1 MRPSHFFGP
10 RPARTGTAHLA
21 ARGGRNEVAGAISC
35 ASALFAAAILLGGSA
50 AEAASPTLA
59 RIVPAGGQRGTEVE
73 VICEGGRLEDAKGL
87 LFYSRGIEVT
97 GVSEAAGGKFKAK
110 IKIAPDAQL
119 GEHSVR
125 VWTAT
130 GVGDLRTFYV
140 TPYPLVKE
148 ADAPKDPAKK
158 DEPQPLALGST
169 AWGQLQGE
177 EVDRFVIEAKKGQ
190 RISAEVVGVRL
201 QAREILDLMLTVSKP
216 DGTVMVENDDNS
228 LLQQDPV
235 ISFVAP
241 EDGKYV
247 IAIKDST
254 NAAPGQGRYLLHV
267 GSFPRPLAV
276 YPAGGQVG
284 EQLNVTYVG
293 DAAGPFA
300 ATVKLPAQPDERFPA
315 FPEQNGQVAPSPNW
329 LRVSPFPNVLEAEP
343 NNAFAKATP
352 TDKPLPL
359 AFNGV
364 IGEKDDVDFF
374 KFAAKKGEEFDVN
387 VFARRLRSPLDAVLE
402 IYDEKGNRIAQ
413 NDDSGGPDSYLRWKV
428 PADGSYAV
436 AVKDQLGRGGPTF
449 TYRIE
454 LVATKPEV
462 AVWLPEM
469 LQNTQDRQTI
479 SVPKGN
485 RYASLVK
492 IKRDNFGG
500 DVTLSPTELPSGVAM
515 NAGTVLGNVDT
526 IAVVFEAAGDAP
538 VATRTFALNAKPA
551 DGKPLESRV
560 THTINI
566 VENGNNAPYYRI
578 VADKLAVAVTEEAP
592 FKIRLVEP
600 KVPIAQSGSM
610 NLKVAVERKPEFK
623 GKINLA
629 LLYSPPGIGTAGSAE
644 IKEGE
649 SEGLV
654 PISATA
660 DAQTKKWKITV
671 VGSTDAGKGPVWV
684 STQLADLEVIPPF
697 VGGKITRTF
706 VDQGDKTTVTVKLEQ
721 KAPFEGK
728 AKVTLLGLPNKC
740 TAADREITKDDTEVK
755 FEVVADKASPVAR
768 HSSLFCQ
775 VAVPQ
780 AGEIILQSFAQGG
793 ILRIDPASVAKAE
806 VKEEKK

>member
-1 MRPSHFFGP
+1 MAVSYPSCWRKP
-10 RPARTGTAHLA
+10 RANVRRVFVTARDAAFAGLA
-21 ARGGRNEVAGAISC
+21 LAV
-35 ASALFAAAILLGGSA
+35 SAQ
-50 AEAASPTLA
+50 AASPTLSHLL
-59 RIVPAGGQRGTEVE
+59 PAGGQRGTEVE
-73 VICEGGRLEDAKGL
+73 VICEGGRLDDAKGL
-87 LFYSRGIEVT
+87 LFYSHGFEVT
-97 GVSEAAGGKFKAK
+97 GVSEVAGGKFKAK
-110 IKIAPDAQL
+110 IKIAPDAVL

-140 TPYPLVKE
+140 SPYPLVKE
-148 ADAPKDPAKK
+148 ADEAKDAAKK
-158 DEPQPLALGST
+158 DEPQPVALGST
-169 AWGQLQGE
+169 VWGSIQGE
-177 EVDRFVIEAKKGQ
+177 DVDHFVIEAKKGQ

-201 QAREILDLMLTVSKP
+201 QPREIFDSMLTLAKA
-216 DGTVMVENDDNS
+216 DGTVLAENDDSS
-228 LLQQDPV
+228 LVQQDPV
-235 ISFVAP
+235 LSFVAP
-241 EDGKYV
+241 EDGKY
-247 IAIKDST
+247 ILTLKDST

-267 GSFPRPLAV
+267 GSFPRPLTV

-284 EQLNVTYVG
+284 EQLKVTYLG
-293 DAAGPFA
+293 DAAGPLP
-300 ATVKLPAQPDERFPA
+300 ATVKLPAQPDSHFPA
-315 FPEQNGQVAPSPNW
+315 FPEQNGQIAPSANW

-343 NNAFAKATP
+343 NNDTATATT
-352 TDKPLPL
+352 TDKALPL

-364 IGEKDDVDFF
+364 IGEKGDTDFF
-374 KFAAKKGEEFDVN
+374 KFTAKKDQEFDVN
-387 VFARRLRSPLDAVLE
+387 VFARRLRSPLDSVLE

-428 PADGSYAV
+428 PNDATYCV

-454 LVATKPEV
+454 LVATKAEI

-469 LQNTQDRQTI
+469 QQNTQERQTI

-500 DVTLSPTELPSGVAM
+500 DVALTPSALPAGVAM
-515 NAGTVLGNVDT
+515 NAGPILGNVDT
-526 IAVVFEAAGDAP
+526 IPVVFEAAADAV
-538 VATRTFALNAKPA
+538 VATRTFELFAKPT

-560 THTINI
+560 AHPIDI
-566 VENGNNAPYYRI
+566 VENGNNQPYYRI
-578 VADKLAVAVTEEAP
+578 VADKLAVAVAEEAP
-592 FKIRLVEP
+592 FKISLVQP

-610 NLKVAVERKPEFK
+610 NLRVVAERKPDFK

-629 LLYSPPGIGTAGSAE
+629 LLYAPPGIGTAGSAE
-644 IKEGE
+644 IKDGE

-654 PISATA
+654 PISASG

-671 VGSTDAGKGPVWV
+671 VGSTDTGKGPVWV
-684 STQLADLEVIPPF
+684 STQLADIEVIPPF
-697 VGGKITRTF
+697 VGGQIARTF
-706 VDQGDKTTVTVKLEQ
+706 VDQGDKTVVTVKLQQ

-728 AKVTLLGLPNKC
+728 AKIQLLGLPNKC
-740 TAADREITKDDTEVK
+740 TAAEREISKDDTEVK
-755 FEVVADKASPVAR
+755 FEVQADKATPVAR

-780 AGEIILQSFAQGG
+780 NGEIILQSFAQGG
-793 ILRIDPASVAKAE
+793 ILRVDAATVAKAQ
-806 VKEEKK
+806 EKK

>member
-1 MRPSHFFGP
+1 MALSFPSCWRNRRAHVRRPF
-10 RPARTGTAHLA
+10 
-21 ARGGRNEVAGAISC
+21 V
-35 ASALFAAAILLGGSA
+35 SACAAAFAGKALAFSVQAG
-50 AEAASPTLA
+50 SPTLSHF
-59 RIVPAGGQRGTEVE
+59 VPAGGQRGTEVE
-73 VICEGGRLEDAKGL
+73 VVCEGGRLDDAKGL
-87 LFYSRGIEVT
+87 LFFERGLEVT

-110 IKIAPDAQL
+110 IKIAADAAL
-119 GEHSVR
+119 GEHRVR

-130 GVGDLRTFYV
+130 GVGDMRTFYV
-140 TPYPLVKE
+140 SPFPMVKE
-148 ADAPKDPAKK
+148 ADEAKDAAKK

-169 AWGQLQGE
+169 VWGNIQGE
-177 EVDRFVIEAKKGQ
+177 DVDRFVVEAKKGQ

-201 QAREILDLMLTVSKP
+201 QPREIFDSMLALTKA
-216 DGTVMVENDDNS
+216 DGTVLAENDDSS

-241 EDGKYV
+241 EDGKY
-247 IAIKDST
+247 ILALKDST

-267 GSFPRPLAV
+267 GSFPRPLTIF
-276 YPAGGQVG
+276 PAGGQVG
-284 EQLNVTYVG
+284 EQLKVTYLG
-293 DAAGPFA
+293 DAAGPLP
-300 ATVKLPAQPDERFPA
+300 ATIKLPAQPDTRLPA
-315 FPEQNGQVAPSPNW
+315 FPELNGQVAPSPNW
-329 LRVSPFPNVLEAEP
+329 LRVSSFPNVLEAEP
-343 NNAFAKATP
+343 NNETAKATP

-364 IGEKDDVDFF
+364 IGEKGDIDFF
-374 KFAAKKGEEFDVN
+374 KFTAKKGEEFDVN

-402 IYDEKGNRIAQ
+402 IYDEKGNRTAQ

-428 PADGSYAV
+428 PNDGSYCI

-454 LVATKPEV
+454 LVAPKGEV

-469 LQNTQDRQTI
+469 QQNSQERQTI
-479 SVPKGN
+479 SVAKGN

-500 DVTLSPTELPSGVAM
+500 DLALTPSALPAGVTMT
-515 NAGTVLGNVDT
+515 AGTILGSVDT
-526 IAVVFEAAGDAP
+526 IAVVFEAAADAT
-538 VATRTFALNAKPA
+538 VATRTFELTAKPT

-560 THTINI
+560 AHSVDI

-578 VADKLAVAVTEEAP
+578 VADKLAVAVGEEAP
-592 FKIRLVEP
+592 FKIKLFEP

-610 NLKVAVERKPEFK
+610 NLKIVAERKPDFK

-629 LLYSPPGIGTAGSAE
+629 LLYTPPGIGTAGSSE

-654 PISATA
+654 PISATG
-660 DAQTKKWKITV
+660 DAQAKKWKVTV
-671 VGSTDAGKGPVWV
+671 VGSADTGKGAVWV
-684 STQLADLEVIPPF
+684 STQLADLEVVPPF
-697 VGGKITRTF
+697 LSGQIARTF
-706 VDQGDKTTVTVKLEQ
+706 VDQGDKTVVTVKLQQ
-721 KAPFEGK
+721 KVPFEGK
-728 AKVTLLGLPNKC
+728 AKIQLLGLPNKV
-740 TAADREITKDDTEVK
+740 TAPDREITKDDTEVK
-755 FEVVADKASPVAR
+755 FDVQADKTSPVAR
-768 HSSLFCQ
+768 HNALFCQ
-775 VAVPQ
+775 VSIPQ
-780 AGEIILQSFAQGG
+780 NGDLILQSLAQGG